1 VFYDKFVKLCEQRKV
16 SASRAATEIGLS
28 NSTPTKWKKTKAT
41 PDGATLS
48 KIAAYFDVPISV
60 LLESDSENKKS
71 PTPEGMELTETQR
84 AAVDIVM
91 QLSEA
96 QLKKFVKLA
105 EILLEEQ
112 SK

>member
-1 VFYDKFVKLCEQRKV
+1 
-16 SASRAATEIGLS
+16 
-28 NSTPTKWKKTKAT
+28 
-41 PDGATLS
+41 
-48 KIAAYFDVPISV
+48 
-60 LLESDSENKKS
+60 
-71 PTPEGMELTETQR
+71 MELTETQR